1 MKEMKLCL
9 MFALLAGSLVWGG
22 GCGDPNRP
30 PEDPFLRPSPTVR
43 DGSKPEPK
51 MLTRA
56 EMLEAYHFIL
66 ESRETLLVLADH
78 VAQFKDQ
85 DQDAF
90 VAQRNIFNIKQ
101 DELKRMTKVRQD
113 NFQRSL
119 RSDRPHYARDVMVRA
134 LRKFNELID
143 GYWTYFVRGD
153 PVDPET
159 DKELLNLLEQANYHL
174 EHYRDPESE
183 EK

>member
-1 MKEMKLCL
+1 MKEKKLLL
-9 MFALLAGSLVWGG
+9 MFALLAGSLVGGG

-30 PEDPFLRPSPTVR
+30 PEDPFLRPPPTVL
-43 DGSKPEPK
+43 DQSKPAPK
-51 MLTRA
+51 LLTRD

-78 VAQFKDQ
+78 VAHFKGQ
-85 DQDAF
+85 DEDAF
-90 VAQRNIFNIKQ
+90 IAQRNIFNIKQ
-101 DELKRMTKVRQD
+101 DELKKMTTVRQD

-119 RSDRPHYARDVMVRA
+119 RSDRSHYARDVMVRA
-134 LRKFNELID
+134 LRKFNDLID
-143 GYWTYFVRGD
+143 AYWTHFVRGD
-153 PVDPET
+153 PVDPEI

-174 EHYRDPESE
+174 EHYRDPEPA